1 MTLLGRDFV
10 EVDALVT
17 DRYLDSLL
25 AGADEPMAGPAA
37 AAHGWGTL
45 AGLFAGG
52 RQADSDQLDRGVRLA
67 SERLTRDLPRFHPSF
82 RFEERLAVRLA
93 EAAAAMRMPVA
104 AGGEHETALIPFPM
118 PDPYDPSEGSDR
130 GPGDAWADAL
140 SRPLL
145 VGGAVVASAL
155 SLAGA
160 AWVAWHRS
168 RVRVNPMAR
177 ATRAAHA
184 NRAAHAMRSRPV

>member
-1 MTLLGRDFV
+1 MTLLGRDV
-10 EVDALVT
+10 LDVDALVT

-25 AGADEPMAGPAA
+25 AGADGPL
-37 AAHGWGTL
+37 AHPSAVSGWAKLG
-45 AGLFAGG
+45 GLFAAS
-52 RQADSDQLDRGVRLA
+52 RQIDPNRLDRGVRLA

-93 EAAAAMRMPVA
+93 EAAAVMRLPA
-104 AGGEHETALIPFPM
+104 TGADNETTLIPFPM
-118 PDPYDPSEGSDR
+118 PEPYDPSYHADPE
-130 GPGDAWADAL
+130 PGEYWADSL
-140 SRPLL
+140 PRPLL

-168 RVRVNPMAR
+168 RVRVNPMVR
-177 ATRAAHA
+177 ATRVAHA
-184 NRAAHAMRSRPV
+184 NRAAHAMRRRPV